1 MSLSSFKIAHK
12 LITGAGAIEQLA
24 AELTRLDVD
33 NPLIVTDAALLKSGT
48 VELALAQLGERSYEI
63 FDRVLPDPEIA
74 IVEDCMRVYREG
86 GHDGLIGLGG
96 GSAIDIAKS
105 VAAYAGYHGALE
117 DLFGV
122 DQVPRKGPP
131 LIAIPTT
138 AGTGS
143 EVTNVAILSDKVA
156 QLKKGIISDYL
167 LPDVALVSPQMTLTC
182 PRSVTAASGVDALV
196 HAIESY
202 LSLNASPITDALAI
216 GAIKLITQALP
227 KAYANPSHLQA
238 REDMATASLM
248 AGMAF
253 GNAGVG
259 AVHALAYPL
268 GGRFN
273 IAHGVSNALL
283 LPYVMTWNKM
293 ACVERMQDIAEAM
306 GGEDRSS
313 ERQRSGGQSR
323 GGDDRAVRSGGN
335 PVGPAQFRGARGRD
349 PGHGRGSRRHRAP
362 DAQQSAQVECCRYRE
377 DLPSGLLVPNH
388 RSTVRASKHEVYNA
402 RHRDSAQKKVRH
414 AALRHCSVDSL
425 RRLRPPG

>member
-1 MSLSSFKIAHK
+1 MSISSFKIAHK
-12 LITGAGAIEQLA
+12 LLTGSTAIEQLA

-33 NPLIVTDAALLKSGT
+33 NPLIVTDTALLRSGT
-48 VELALAQLGERSYEI
+48 VELALAHLGERSYEV
-63 FDRVLPDPEIA
+63 FDRVQPDPEIA
-74 IVEDCMRVYREG
+74 IVEDCMQVYREG

-105 VAAYAGYHGALE
+105 VGAYAGYHGALE
-117 DLFGV
+117 DLFGI

-143 EVTNVAILSDKVA
+143 EVTNVAILSDRVA

-182 PRSVTAASGVDALV
+182 PPRVTAASGVDALA
-196 HAIESY
+196 HAIEAY
-202 LSLNASPITDALAI
+202 LSLNASAITDSLAI
-216 GAIKLITQALP
+216 GAIKLIVKALP
-227 KAYANPSHLQA
+227 KAFANPAHLQA

-259 AVHALAYPL
+259 AVHAMAYPL
-268 GGRFN
+268 GGRFHMS
-273 IAHGVSNALL
+273 HGVSNALL

-306 GGEDRSS
+306 GVQTAHLSAS
-313 ERQRSGGQSR
+313 EAA
-323 GGDDRAVRSGGN
+323 DRAVE
-335 PVGPAQFRGARGRD
+335 AMA
-349 PGHGRGSRRHRAP
+349 ALC
-362 DAQQSAQVECCRYRE
+362 AAVEV
-377 DLPSGLLVPNH
+377 PSGLRSFGVPEDAIPAMA
-388 RSTVRASKHEVYNA
+388 VE
-402 RHRDSAQKKVRH
+402 
-414 AALRHCSVDSL
+414 AAGIERLMRNNP
-425 RRLRPPG
+425 RRLSPADIEKIYRAAY

>member
-1 MSLSSFKIAHK
+1 MSISSFKIAHK
-12 LITGAGAIEQLA
+12 LLTGSTAIEQLA

-33 NPLIVTDAALLKSGT
+33 NPLIVTDTALLRSGT
-48 VELALAQLGERSYEI
+48 VELALAHLGERSYEV
-63 FDRVLPDPEIA
+63 FDRVQPDPEIA
-74 IVEDCMRVYREG
+74 IVEDCMQVYREG

-105 VAAYAGYHGALE
+105 VGAYAGYHGALE
-117 DLFGV
+117 DLFGI

-143 EVTNVAILSDKVA
+143 EVTNVAILSDRVA

-182 PRSVTAASGVDALV
+182 PPRVTAASGVDALA
-196 HAIESY
+196 HAIEAY
-202 LSLNASPITDALAI
+202 LSLNASAITDSLAI
-216 GAIKLITQALP
+216 GAIKLIVKALP
-227 KAYANPSHLQA
+227 KAFANPAHLQA

-259 AVHALAYPL
+259 AVHAMAYPL
-268 GGRFN
+268 GGRFHMS
-273 IAHGVSNALL
+273 HGVSNALL

-306 GGEDRSS
+306 GVQTAHLSAS
-313 ERQRSGGQSR
+313 EAA
-323 GGDDRAVRSGGN
+323 DRAV
-335 PVGPAQFRGARGRD
+335 AAM
-349 PGHGRGSRRHRAP
+349 A
-362 DAQQSAQVECCRYRE
+362 ALCAAVEI
-377 DLPSGLLVPNH
+377 PSGLRSFGVPEDAIPAMA
-388 RSTVRASKHEVYNA
+388 VE
-402 RHRDSAQKKVRH
+402 
-414 AALRHCSVDSL
+414 AAGIERLMRNNP
-425 RRLRPPG
+425 RRLSPADIEKIYRAAY

>member
-1 MSLSSFKIAHK
+1 MSISSFKIAHK
-12 LITGAGAIEQLA
+12 LLSGSTAIEQLA

-33 NPLIVTDAALLKSGT
+33 NPLIVTDTALLRSGT
-48 VELALAQLGERSYEI
+48 VELALAHLGERSYEV
-63 FDRVLPDPEIA
+63 FDRVQPDPEIA
-74 IVEDCMRVYREG
+74 IVEDCMQVYREG

-105 VAAYAGYHGALE
+105 VGAYAGYHGALE
-117 DLFGV
+117 DLFGI

-143 EVTNVAILSDKVA
+143 EVTNVAILSDRVA

-182 PRSVTAASGVDALV
+182 PPRVTAASGVDALA
-196 HAIESY
+196 HAIEAY
-202 LSLNASPITDALAI
+202 LSLNASAITDSLAI
-216 GAIKLITQALP
+216 GAIKLIVKALP
-227 KAYANPSHLQA
+227 KAFANPAHLQA

-283 LPYVMTWNKM
+283 LPYVMAWNKM
-293 ACVERMQDIAEAM
+293 ACVERFRDIAQAM
-306 GGEDRSS
+306 
-313 ERQRSGGQSR
+313 
-323 GGDDRAVRSGGN
+323 
-335 PVGPAQFRGARGRD
+335 
-349 PGHGRGSRRHRAP
+349 
-362 DAQQSAQVECCRYRE
+362 
-377 DLPSGLLVPNH
+377 DLPIAGLSDGQAAEQAVQ
-388 RSTVRASKHEVYNA
+388 AM
-402 RHRDSAQKKVRH
+402 
-414 AALRHCSVDSL
+414 AALCAAVDIPTGMRSFGVPEDAIPAMAVEAVSYTHLTLPTIYSV
-425 RRLRPPG
+425 